1 VKEKNILLADSV
13 LEKRIMNSDR
23 LSSRIA
29 KVEKTMNRILGVVKE
44 R

>member
-23 LSSRIA
+23 LSSRIT